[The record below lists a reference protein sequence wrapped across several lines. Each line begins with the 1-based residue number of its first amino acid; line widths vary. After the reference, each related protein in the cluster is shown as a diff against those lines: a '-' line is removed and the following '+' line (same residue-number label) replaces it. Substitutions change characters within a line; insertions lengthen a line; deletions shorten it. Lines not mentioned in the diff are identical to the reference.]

1 MRRGARDV
9 IIFYHS
15 TLHSMLNFDLQI
27 FGFRKEK
34 RKKGESPVFQ
44 STYRLKDG
52 HTSWLRRQIA
62 ALAPPMLGLWAQR
75 PPGTARS
82 SRVSP
87 ALAPPPAA
95 ASTYPR
101 SPGREW
107 ECRLH
112 ARGGGAGSTMVP
124 GAAAAAPWPA
134 CSPRAI
140 LFLQTFG
147 FCGRQET
154 GATLSKSSRCRLG
167 GTEWGG
173 INE

>member
-9 IIFYHS
+9 IIFYQS

-52 HTSWLRRQIA
+52 HISWLRRQIA

-107 ECRLH
+107 D
-112 ARGGGAGSTMVP
+112 
-124 GAAAAAPWPA
+124 AAFTPAEEAPAAPWSPA
-134 CSPRAI
+134 PQPLPLGPLARRA
-140 LFLQTFG
+140 LSSSCKLSDSAVDKKP
-147 FCGRQET
+147 GRPSANLP
-154 GATLSKSSRCRLG
+154 GAG
-167 GTEWGG
+167 WG
-173 INE
+173 N